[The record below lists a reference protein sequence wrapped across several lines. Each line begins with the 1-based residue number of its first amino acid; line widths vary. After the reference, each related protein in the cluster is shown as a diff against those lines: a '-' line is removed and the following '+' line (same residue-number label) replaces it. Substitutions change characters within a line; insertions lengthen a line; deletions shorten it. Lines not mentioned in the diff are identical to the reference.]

1 MSKALIVIAAA
12 LALACL
18 GSFVSSSAQAGG
30 ASSAPS
36 RYSNAFNKATS
47 GATYGRQ
54 VRSIETTYRIT
65 EFSSSSAKMSAPKR

>member
-1 MSKALIVIAAA
+1 MSKALIASAAA
-12 LALACL
+12 LALTSL

-36 RYSNAFNKATS
+36 RYSNAFNNAT

-54 VRSIETTYRIT
+54 AQSIETTYRIT
-65 EFSSSSAKMSAPKR
+65 EFSSSSAKTSAPKR